1 MSALAGSGIAVDVP
15 GGWDARI
22 YTRPPEPSDLRAA
35 NAFGPPQAAQQAP
48 QVPQQETTGAVMHVA
63 SFPLPPETGDYGG
76 GAVELMSTKDLLV
89 VLFEHGRQSANTPL
103 FAATSIPRIQATDVS
118 PVQLQRVLEGQ
129 GGVQRFFTV
138 AGRAFCLYV
147 VFGSFAR
154 RVRTIPVVNGILD
167 TISIT

>member
-1 MSALAGSGIAVDVP
+1 MTALAGSGITVDVP
-15 GGWDARI
+15 SGWEGRI
-22 YTRPPEPSDLRAA
+22 YTRTPEPSGLRPASA
-35 NAFGPPQAAQQAP
+35 MA
-48 QVPQQETTGAVMHVA
+48 PQQETTGAVMHVA

>member
-1 MSALAGSGIAVDVP
+1 MSALTGSGIAVDVP
-15 GGWDARI
+15 GGWEGRI
-22 YTRPPEPSDLRAA
+22 YTRSPEPSGLRASNAIGPPEPAE
-35 NAFGPPQAAQQAP
+35 QA
-48 QVPQQETTGAVMHVA
+48 PQQETTGAVVHVA

-103 FAATSIPRIQATDVS
+103 FAATSIPRVQATDVS

-154 RVRTIPVVNGILD
+154 RVRTVPVVNGILD